1 MKEAT
6 KRATVYLDSE
16 LHRALRIKAADLD
29 QTVSDLINS
38 AVRLSLS
45 EDEEDLAAFDERKH
59 EQSIPLER
67 VLKKL
72 KARGKI

>member
-1 MKEAT
+1 MKDST
-6 KRATVYLDSE
+6 KRATVYLDGD
-16 LHRALRIKAADLD
+16 LHKALRVKAAHIDS
-29 QTVSDLINS
+29 TVSDLINS

-45 EDEEDLAAFDERKH
+45 EDEEDLAAFEERKH
-59 EQSIPLER
+59 EQSIPLEK